1 MVHDLTEMFM
11 MRLIKRRLWEIHIH
25 WSSVDMMG
33 PSEQV
38 VGLLYINI
46 ATGISVIQS
55 ETLQKYV
62 PGGTI
67 TLKCIISKYYENYFS
82 WFRQSLG
89 EAPTCIINLYA
100 GSLPVFHGD
109 FTHDRRYKVNK
120 SETQFTLTISDLKQ
134 ADTGI
139 YYCAVRDYDLVVFS
153 NGVFLKYEGPNSK
166 HHHYIS
172 GFVLLDQTDNN
183 LILKETVHPG
193 DSVTLQ
199 CTVLTESCA
208 GEHSVYW
215 FRHGSGESHPGII
228 YTHGDSSDQCKKSSE
243 VGSPTQTCVFNLP
256 KSNLSLSDAGTYY
269 CAVAMCGEI
278 LFGNGS
284 KLEFV
289 GEQKHEPKLI
299 QIIGLATSNV
309 FCLIIIS
316 ALLCMR
322 IKTRNMTIKQQVSEH
337 NYGFGEKELL
347 AVKLALEEWRH
358 WLEEAS
364 HHFLVITKRSRNT
377 KTDALEEGEEEPDTP
392 DTSFQHREAYA
403 HFST

>member
-1 MVHDLTEMFM
+1 MLNLVIHMLTFM
-11 MRLIKRRLWEIHIH
+11 LSLRA
-25 WSSVDMMG
+25 D
-33 PSEQV
+33 
-38 VGLLYINI
+38 I

-55 ETLQKYV
+55 ETLKKYV

-67 TLKCIISKYYENYFS
+67 TLKCIISKYHENYFS

-89 EAPTCIINLYA
+89 EAPTCIITLYA

-183 LILKETVHPG
+183 LKLKETVHPG

-256 KSNLSLSDAGTYY
+256 KSNLSLSDAGIYY

-284 KLEFV
+284 KLEFADPS
-289 GEQKHEPKLI
+289 QKSELI
-299 QIIGLATSNV
+299 QIIVLATSNV

-322 IKTRNMTIKQQVSEH
+322 IKTRNMTIKKQVS
-337 NYGFGEKELL
+337 GEPEQYHTPSVPSISPMNESVEREELSY
-347 AVKLALEEWRH
+347 AAI
-358 WLEEAS
+358 
-364 HHFLVITKRSRNT
+364 HFPARKFKRQETRKDTFSETIYSSVISLK
-377 KTDALEEGEEEPDTP
+377 
-392 DTSFQHREAYA
+392 
-403 HFST
+403 

>member
-1 MVHDLTEMFM
+1 MKSGVF
-11 MRLIKRRLWEIHIH
+11 ILWK
-25 WSSVDMMG
+25 
-33 PSEQV
+33 P
-38 VGLLYINI
+38 LLKKSACASLHVYYSYCDSYCVFLSDI

-153 NGVFLKYEGPNSK
+153 NGVFLKYE
-166 HHHYIS
+166 
-172 GFVLLDQTDNN
+172 DNN

-322 IKTRNMTIKQQVSEH
+322 IKTRNMTIKQQVS
-337 NYGFGEKELL
+337 GKCLL
-347 AVKLALEEWRH
+347 FLKLAH
-358 WLEEAS
+358 NNC
-364 HHFLVITKRSRNT
+364 NT
-377 KTDALEEGEEEPDTP
+377 V
-392 DTSFQHREAYA
+392 RIY
-403 HFST
+403 

>member
-1 MVHDLTEMFM
+1 IT
-11 MRLIKRRLWEIHIH
+11 I
-25 WSSVDMMG
+25 
-33 PSEQV
+33 
-38 VGLLYINI
+38 LL
-46 ATGISVIQS
+46 
-55 ETLQKYV
+55 ETLLIMMTEPV
-62 PGGTI
+62 SVFVMSAVCGTI
-67 TLKCIISKYYENYFS
+67 TLKCIISKYHENYFS

-89 EAPTCIINLYA
+89 EAPTCIITLYA

-172 GFVLLDQTDNN
+172 GF
-183 LILKETVHPG
+183 TVHPG

-256 KSNLSLSDAGTYY
+256 KSNLSLSDAGIYY

-284 KLEFV
+284 KLEFA
-289 GEQKHEPKLI
+289 GEQKHEPSVKLI
-299 QIIGLATSNV
+299 QIIVLATSNV

-322 IKTRNMTIKQQVSEH
+322 IKTRNMTIKKQVS
-337 NYGFGEKELL
+337 GKCLL
-347 AVKLALEEWRH
+347 FLKLAH
-358 WLEEAS
+358 ISAAS
-364 HHFLVITKRSRNT
+364 LPLSIKCMYVY
-377 KTDALEEGEEEPDTP
+377 E
-392 DTSFQHREAYA
+392 
-403 HFST
+403 